1 MPLHALFLGR
11 KQRHLKNKS
20 TGGFGGHLKLLFGK
34 TKSLLCVK
42 VFEACILLP
51 LPSCLWIR
59 VSQQDTIV
67 YVVIS
72 LVRVTLALKN
82 PFLHVSHFFDPNSNV
97 LVPPFLLLLL
107 LLLPHTVSVVQG
119 LRQHLYLSFTPP
131 FLPWF
136 LWSFLKSPILLL

>member
-1 MPLHALFLGR
+1 MVSLVFIYSLFFSATNRRFRAAREPVERSNFNGCKFKNYKVFLLRNMPLHALFLGR

-72 LVRVTLALKN
+72 LVRVTL
-82 PFLHVSHFFDPNSNV
+82 VSSETHRKP
-97 LVPPFLLLLL
+97 LLACFTLL
-107 LLLPHTVSVVQG
+107 
-119 LRQHLYLSFTPP
+119 
-131 FLPWF
+131 
-136 LWSFLKSPILLL
+136 